1 MSDHISNVTDA
12 SFAQEVEASAI
23 PVLVD
28 FWAPWCGPCLALTP
42 VLEALAPAYEGSLK
56 IVKVNADENEAL
68 KKRFNVRGIPAV
80 FLVKEGGKS
89 VTLVKERSRTRLS
102 LELDALI
109 S

>member
-1 MSDHISNVTDA
+1 MSEHITHVTDS
-12 SFAQEVEASAI
+12 SFAQEVEASAV

-28 FWAPWCGPCLALTP
+28 FWAPWCAPCLALNP

-56 IVKVNADENEAL
+56 IVKVNADQNEEL

-80 FLVKEGGKS
+80 FLVKDGGKS